1 MAMDRELH
9 TQQMKMLNQESSS
22 ATPRQAPAESRTE
35 SKYIREAIRD
45 SLKLKMEFATLG
57 DADMVAFEEAN
68 IIQLKRQLDVVAH
81 STPQTTN
88 TSITPRST
96 PAPAAINFT
105 PC

>member
-1 MAMDRELH
+1 MDRELH

-22 ATPRQAPAESRTE
+22 ATPRQAPCTAD

-68 IIQLKRQLDVVAH
+68 IIQLKRQLEVVAH
-81 STPQTTN
+81 STPPTTN

-96 PAPAAINFT
+96 PAPLTINFI